1 MSCIATHIGRCWI
14 GDKGALMIWM
24 GRCSLVVSVTWSA
37 VYSKV
42 NILGVLTSGYII
54 NAIVSSLSLF
64 IASYLKSMML
74 GRKLQSKLIR
84 CIVWNLKNVANS
96 LLFSTAVC
104 MSVWERLCVRH
115 LLCGRHCVWGSGS
128 LEVAVLVGPWSL
140 FRPSGPRAWPCP
152 LAGGHLPLKQCI
164 VIRPFLFL
172 QHPFNVIPEIWS
184 H

>member
-1 MSCIATHIGRCWI
+1 MCFFACSLYGCCFLGPYLAQVFTSFSAKKNTLFVSCIATHIGRCWI

-84 CIVWNLKNVANS
+84 CIVWNLKNVADS
-96 LLFSTAVC
+96 HRSPLFHSCLYECMRKIMCTTLAV
-104 MSVWERLCVRH
+104 W
-115 LLCGRHCVWGSGS
+115 
-128 LEVAVLVGPWSL
+128 
-140 FRPSGPRAWPCP
+140 
-152 LAGGHLPLKQCI
+152 
-164 VIRPFLFL
+164 
-172 QHPFNVIPEIWS
+172 
-184 H
+184 

>member
-1 MSCIATHIGRCWI
+1 
-14 GDKGALMIWM
+14 M

-96 LLFSTAVC
+96 HRSPLFHSCLYECMRTIMCTTLAV
-104 MSVWERLCVRH
+104 WQALCVRQWIPGGGC
-115 LLCGRHCVWGSGS
+115 LGGTLKPLS
-128 LEVAVLVGPWSL
+128 PQ
-140 FRPSGPRAWPCP
+140 RAPGLTLP
-152 LAGGHLPLKQCI
+152 AGGGTSPIKAVHCDKAISFPSASL
-164 VIRPFLFL
+164 
-172 QHPFNVIPEIWS
+172 
-184 H
+184 

>member
-1 MSCIATHIGRCWI
+1 
-14 GDKGALMIWM
+14 M
-24 GRCSLVVSVTWSA
+24 GRGSLVVSVTWSA

-96 LLFSTAVC
+96 HQSPLFHSCLYECMRKIMCTTLAV
-104 MSVWERLCVRH
+104 W
-115 LLCGRHCVWGSGS
+115 
-128 LEVAVLVGPWSL
+128 
-140 FRPSGPRAWPCP
+140 
-152 LAGGHLPLKQCI
+152 
-164 VIRPFLFL
+164 
-172 QHPFNVIPEIWS
+172 
-184 H
+184 